1 MQYARA
7 ESHIQIIAMC
17 QWCELRG
24 KATLA
29 EDNNNNHLDAILW
42 CCFAEDEC
50 STYGTL
56 IAGQNS
62 DEHVC
67 VCDLRV
73 LLLHFAL
80 DGDIEWLRVFSTQQP
95 TTRVVLQAL
104 ARDEASEGSNLGR
117 KFGIATRAGRTQCGW
132 SAKGLTRMT
141 SLCKLTPSCAQIG
154 ELDSSCGGVRVG
166 RQNGWPVP
174 PRVPSSPREWQGGP

>member
-1 MQYARA
+1 MSSARSRRSTASRCANDVSCEANQRWPRTTTWMQYCCAVSLKTRADMLPSQAR
-7 ESHIQIIAMC
+7 
-17 QWCELRG
+17 
-24 KATLA
+24 TLMSTSA
-29 EDNNNNHLDAILW
+29 CVICV
-42 CCFAEDEC
+42 CCFL
-50 STYGTL
+50 Y
-56 IAGQNS
+56 
-62 DEHVC
+62 
-67 VCDLRV
+67 
-73 LLLHFAL
+73 FAL

-154 ELDSSCGGVRVG
+154 ELDSTCGGVRVG

-174 PRVPSSPREWQGGP
+174 YTLLITMRMSGRP